1 MNNPKA
7 IENAVVMAGAASDRV
22 HFPCHCGT
30 GLCIS
35 RKAAKR
41 KSPVLGY
48 NKDLGSR
55 FFEGTMELGY
65 KPIQILR

>member
-48 NKDLGSR
+48 NKDLGLDFSKGPWGR
-55 FFEGTMELGY
+55 GTALS
-65 KPIQILR
+65 KF

>member
-7 IENAVVMAGAASDRV
+7 IENAAVAAGATSDRV

-48 NKDLGSR
+48 NKDLGTG
-55 FFEGTMELGY
+55 FFEGTMERRY
-65 KPIQILR
+65 SPIQILR

>member
-7 IENAVVMAGAASDRV
+7 IENAVVIAGAASDRV

-48 NKDLGSR
+48 NKDSGLDFSKGPWSW
-55 FFEGTMELGY
+55 GTSLS
-65 KPIQILR
+65 KF

>member
-7 IENAVVMAGAASDRV
+7 IENAAVAAGATSDRV

-35 RKAAKR
+35 RKAAKP

-55 FFEGTMELGY
+55 FFEGAMERRY
-65 KPIQILR
+65 SPIQILR

>member
-7 IENAVVMAGAASDRV
+7 IENAGVAAGCKWQGALPVPLWNRA
-22 HFPCHCGT
+22 
-30 GLCIS
+30 CIS